1 VTPAPDEPP
10 TGGPDEEDADTHG
23 WIDPD
28 DRLWRHPSEVAG
40 ASASSPAAAA
50 AVGPPGPRDHRRTRI
65 MMLVGAVA
73 AASAAVSV
81 GILLAQGAPPS
92 APTATTD
99 AASDAPLTTLAGST
113 TLIPR
118 VANAAGDSMVE
129 LRAVTSHGTVSQVGV
144 AVAEGGQVAT
154 TAADLSGLRHIDM
167 VGPGGRLLPASVVAV
182 DHNSDIALVE
192 VPDDLPVPPFSDD
205 VSLHSGGA
213 DMILTT
219 ATATAGGGTVTLR
232 CTPGSVTG
240 VGGAIAGGPASGMPG
255 ITATAPGVPVG
266 AGDLLLNTSGA
277 VLGIY
282 DSGSTPSAGA
292 PTFLPTQLVLGVAD
306 DLRSRGR
313 VNQGWLGITGSDSV
327 GQSGVDVA
335 QVTPGSPA
343 AGRLQAGDVIA
354 GLDSVPVRTMA
365 DLRGRLYV
373 LPPSTPVTL
382 SVRTGSTSTDV
393 GVTLS
398 ASP

>member
-1 VTPAPDEPP
+1 M
-10 TGGPDEEDADTHG
+10 
-23 WIDPD
+23 I
-28 DRLWRHPSEVAG
+28 
-40 ASASSPAAAA
+40 
-50 AVGPPGPRDHRRTRI
+50 
-65 MMLVGAVA
+65 LVGAVA

-81 GILLAQGAPPS
+81 GILLAQDAPPS
-92 APTATTD
+92 GTTATTD

-113 TLIPR
+113 TLIPQ

-129 LRAVTSHGTVSQVGV
+129 LRAVTSRGTVTQVGV

-167 VGPGGRLLPASVVAV
+167 VGPAGRLLPASVVAV
-182 DHNSDIALVE
+182 DHSSDIALVE

-205 VSLHSGGA
+205 VSLHSGSA

-219 ATATAGGGTVTLR
+219 TTAGRGAVTLR

-240 VGGAIAGGPASGMPG
+240 VGGAIAGGPASGMPS
-255 ITATAPGVPVG
+255 ITSTAPAVPVG
-266 AGDLLLNTSGA
+266 AGDLLLNASGG

-282 DSGSTPSAGA
+282 DSGSTPTAGA
-292 PTFLPTQLVLGVAD
+292 PTFLPTELVLGVAD
-306 DLRSRGR
+306 DLRSGGR
-313 VNQGWLGITGSDSV
+313 VNQGWLGISGSDSV
-327 GQSGVDVA
+327 GQAGVDVA

-343 AGRLQAGDVIA
+343 AGRLQTGDVIA
-354 GLDSVPVRTMA
+354 GLDSVPIRTMA

-382 SVRTGSTSTDV
+382 SVRNGGTSSDV